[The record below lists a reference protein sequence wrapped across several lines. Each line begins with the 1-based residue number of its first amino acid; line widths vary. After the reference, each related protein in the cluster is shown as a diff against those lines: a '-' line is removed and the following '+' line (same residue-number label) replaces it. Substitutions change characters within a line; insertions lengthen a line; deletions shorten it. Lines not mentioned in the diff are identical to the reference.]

1 VITAKERLGEY
12 REAES
17 MKFYQNTV
25 PT

>member
-12 REAES
+12 REAKS